1 MAADG
6 SNMKNVGTATLGC
19 PAGQSP
25 ATLSI
30 RKTRLDTRKPR
41 RVSRAW
47 TAEGGCPYIRSSG
60 RVRHVGPPEPL
71 IQISDPGNVRTSKPA
86 SRMI

>member
-1 MAADG
+1 MAVEG
-6 SNMKNVGTATLGC
+6 SNVNNVGTAAPRS
-19 PAGQSP
+19 PAGGYAETEASF
-25 ATLSI
+25 A
-30 RKTRLDTRKPR
+30 RLD
-41 RVSRAW
+41 SR
-47 TAEGGCPYIRSSG
+47 GRLSLRYVRSNG